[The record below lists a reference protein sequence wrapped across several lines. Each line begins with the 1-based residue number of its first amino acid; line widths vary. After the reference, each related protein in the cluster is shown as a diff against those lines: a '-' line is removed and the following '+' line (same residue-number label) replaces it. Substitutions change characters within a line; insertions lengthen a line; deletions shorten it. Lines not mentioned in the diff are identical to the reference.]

1 LTDASVQLKPKPP
14 SLEARLPPPG
24 EPVDGD
30 RLLELFLDY
39 AEELGVELYPAQEEA
54 ILEVFSGHNVVLNT
68 PTGSGKSLVA
78 LAVCFKALADNKFAF
93 YTAPI
98 KALVTEK
105 FFELCAALGARNVGM
120 MTGDASVNRDAPIVC
135 CTAEILANVALREGS
150 RAQAD
155 WVVMDEF
162 HYYSDR
168 DRGAAWQIP
177 LLTLPQARFL
187 LMSATLGKPE
197 FFVGELTRRTSV
209 PTALVRSSDRPVPLD
224 WEYSETPLQETV
236 QKLAAAGKSP
246 IYIVHFSQRAASE
259 RAQDL
264 MSLNFTTKEGKQL
277 LKEELKGFR
286 FDSPFGKE
294 LSRFLPHGIG
304 VHHAGMLPKYRRLV
318 ERLAQR
324 GVLHIICG
332 TDTLGVG
339 VNVPIRTV
347 LFTQLCK
354 YDGEHTT
361 VLSVRDFQQIAGRAG
376 RRGFD
381 TLGSVVVQAPEH
393 EIENKVLKQR
403 AEGNPKKQ
411 KKLHLKRA
419 PERGYKPWNDKTLV
433 TLRDSEP
440 EALVSRLNI
449 NHGMLL
455 NVLSQKNGCHAAR
468 TLLRNCHEPP
478 ARKRQLLKQGMSLFG
493 SLVSAQIL
501 SVRGHQVSVN
511 TDLQEDFSLNHALAL
526 YAIEAIEALDP
537 EHDNYALSLLSVI
550 EAIMES
556 PATILHAQVAR
567 LKTLKMNELKAQ
579 GVEYEQRIEELDKI
593 EHPKPESVFI
603 YETFNLFA
611 KKHPWVTG
619 HDIAP
624 KSIARDMHEQVL
636 SFNDYIKE
644 YGLARAEGV
653 LLRYLTDVYRALK
666 QTVPEKCKTEDVLD
680 LEEWLGAEVRQVD
693 ASLIDEWERLEAV
706 AQGDEPR
713 AVQAAPP
720 PPPDITRNARA
731 FEIMIKNATFRLVRA
746 MAGHDD
752 ERFLQI
758 LEELAPTDGAP
769 VIAATGE
776 TLTPAL
782 IELLLAPYWAE
793 HATLSVDADARSA
806 ARVAIERGV
815 RAHIPQGVS
824 GEIWYVRQTLS
835 DPEENHDQAL
845 HFAVDLAASRRD
857 DRLVMTWLGLQ
868 QGTEEPGGLAIER

>member
-1 LTDASVQLKPKPP
+1 LTQPAALPTPRSP
-14 SLEARLPPPG
+14 SLETRLPPRD

-30 RLLELFLDY
+30 RLLELFLSY
-39 AEELGVELYPAQEEA
+39 VEELGVELYPAQEEA

-78 LAVCFKALADNKFAF
+78 MAVCFKALAENKFAF

-98 KALVTEK
+98 KALVAEK

-150 RAQAD
+150 QAQAD

-177 LLTLPQARFL
+177 LLALPQARFL

-197 FFVGELTRRTSV
+197 FFVSELTRSTKA
-209 PTALVRSSDRPVPLD
+209 PTTLVRSSERPVPLD
-224 WEYSETPLQETV
+224 WEYSEIPLQETI
-236 QKLAAAGKSP
+236 QKLTSAGKSP

-264 MSLNFTTKEGKQL
+264 MSLNFTTKEDKQL
-277 LKEELKGFR
+277 LKDELKGFR

-324 GVLHIICG
+324 GVLKIICG

-354 YDGEHTT
+354 FDGENTT

-393 EIENKVLKQR
+393 EIENRVLRQR
-403 AEGNPKKQ
+403 AEGNPKKT
-411 KKLHLKRA
+411 KKLHFKKA

-433 TLRDSEP
+433 QLRDSEP
-440 EALVSRLNI
+440 EALVSRLSV
-449 NHGMLL
+449 NHGLLL
-455 NVLSQKNGCHAAR
+455 NVLSRKNGCQAAR
-468 TLLRNCHEPP
+468 QLLRHSHEPP
-478 ARKRQLLKQGMSLFG
+478 ARKRQLLKQGLSLFS
-493 SLVSAQIL
+493 SLLSSQIL
-501 SVRGHQVSVN
+501 AIDGHRVRVN
-511 TDLQEDFSLNHALAL
+511 ADLQEDFSINHALGL
-526 YAIEAIEALDP
+526 YAVEALEALDREHEQYALSVLSIIEAI
-537 EHDNYALSLLSVI
+537 V
-550 EAIMES
+550 ES
-556 PATILHAQVAR
+556 PAVILHAQVAR

-579 GVEYEQRIEELDKI
+579 GVEYDERIAELEKI
-593 EHPKPESVFI
+593 EHPKPEAEFI
-603 YETFNLFA
+603 YASFNLFSA
-611 KKHPWVTG
+611 KHPWVTG
-619 HDIAP
+619 HEIAP

-653 LLRYLTDVYRALK
+653 LLRYLSDVYRALQ
-666 QTVPEKCKTEDVLD
+666 QTVPEKCKTDEVLD
-680 LEEWLGAEVRQVD
+680 LMEWLGAEVRQTD
-693 ASLIDEWERLEAV
+693 SSLLDEWARLELV
-706 AQGDEPR
+706 SSGEI
-713 AVQAAPP
+713 AAGAESPNA
-720 PPPDITRNARA
+720 PPPDITQNQRA
-731 FEIMIKNATFRLVRA
+731 FEIMIKNASFRLVRA
-746 MAGHDD
+746 MAARDAG
-752 ERFLQI
+752 RFLQL
-758 LEELAPTDGAP
+758 LEELAPNEAQPLSPGSND
-769 VIAATGE
+769 V
-776 TLTPAL
+776 LTPL
-782 IELLLAPYWAE
+782 GVEQLLAPYWAE
-793 HATLSVDADARSA
+793 YPELLVGADARSA
-806 ARVAIERGV
+806 ARVQIERSPGDV
-815 RAHIPQGVS
+815 WH
-824 GEIWYVRQTLS
+824 VRQTLS
-835 DPEENHDQAL
+835 DPDENYDQAL
-845 HFAVDLAASRRD
+845 RLAVDLKASRQE
-857 DRLVMTWLGLQ
+857 DRLVMTWLGL
-868 QGTEEPGGLAIER
+868 TSD

>member
-1 LTDASVQLKPKPP
+1 
-14 SLEARLPPPG
+14 LESRLPPPG
-24 EPVDGD
+24 ERVDGD
-30 RLLELFLDY
+30 RLLELFLGY
-39 AEELGVELYPAQEEA
+39 TEELKVQLYPAQEEA
-54 ILEVFSGHNVVLNT
+54 ILEIFSGHNVVLNT

-78 LAVCFKALADNKFAF
+78 LAVCFKALADNQFAF

-120 MTGDASVNRDAPIVC
+120 MTGDASVNREAPIVC
-135 CTAEILANVALREGS
+135 CTAEILANVALREGA

-197 FFVGELTRRTSV
+197 FFVGELTRRTGV
-209 PTALVRSSDRPVPLD
+209 PTALVRSAERPVPLD

-236 QKLAAAGKSP
+236 QKLAASGKSP

-354 YDGEHTT
+354 YDGENTT

-440 EALVSRLNI
+440 EALVSRLGV

-455 NVLSQKNGCHAAR
+455 NLLSQKNGCQQAR
-468 TLLRNCHEPP
+468 KLIRNCHETAP
-478 ARKRQLLKQGMSLFG
+478 RKRQLLKQGMSLFS

-501 SVRGHQVSVN
+501 SVQGHEVSVN

-526 YAIEAIEALDP
+526 YAIEALEALDP
-537 EHDNYALSLLSVI
+537 EHDGHALSLLSVL

-567 LKTLKMNELKAQ
+567 LKTLKMNELKAE
-579 GVEYEQRIEELDKI
+579 GVEYEQRIEALEKV
-593 EHPKPESVFI
+593 EHPKPESEFI

-666 QTVPEKCKTEDVLD
+666 QTVPEKHKTEAVLD

-693 ASLIDEWERLEAV
+693 SSLIDEWERLEAV
-706 AQGDEPR
+706 AHGQEPR
-713 AVQAAPP
+713 VLEVAPP
-720 PPPDITRNARA
+720 PPPDITKNVRA
-731 FEIMIKNATFRLVRA
+731 FDIMIRNATFRLVRA
-746 MAGHDD
+746 MASKDY

-758 LEELAPTDGAP
+758 IEELGPADVPP
-769 VIAATGE
+769 VIPTTGE
-776 TLTPAL
+776 PLTAL
-782 IELLLAPYWAE
+782 VIERLVAPYWAE
-793 HATLSVDADARSA
+793 HQSLSIDADARNA
-806 ARVAIERGV
+806 ARVAIERG
-815 RAHIPQGVS
+815 G
-824 GEIWYVRQTLS
+824 GEGSARTGAAEVWRVRQTLS
-835 DPEENHDQAL
+835 DPEENNDHAL
-845 HFAVDLAASRRD
+845 HFVVDLTASRRD
-857 DRLVMTWLGLQ
+857 DRLVMTWLGL
-868 QGTEEPGGLAIER
+868 GDEELG

>member
-1 LTDASVQLKPKPP
+1 LTDASVQHKPVPS

-24 EPVDGD
+24 DRVDGD
-30 RLLELFLDY
+30 RLLELFLGY
-39 AEELGVELYPAQEEA
+39 AEELGLELYPAQEEA

-78 LAVCFKALADNKFAF
+78 LAVCFKALADNQFAF

-120 MTGDASVNRDAPIVC
+120 MTGDASVNRDAPIIC

-150 RAQAD
+150 DAQAN

-168 DRGAAWQIP
+168 ERGAAWQIP

-197 FFVGELTRRTSV
+197 FFVGELTRRTGVS
-209 PTALVRSSDRPVPLD
+209 TALVRSSERPVPLD

-236 QKLAAAGKSP
+236 QKLASAGKSP

-264 MSLNFTTKEGKQL
+264 MSLNFTSKEDKQL
-277 LKEELKGFR
+277 LKRELQGFR
-286 FDSPFGKE
+286 FDSPFGRE

-354 YDGEHTT
+354 YDGENTT

-393 EIENKVLKQR
+393 EIENKMLKQR

-440 EALVSRLNI
+440 EALVSRLSV

-455 NVLSQKNGCHAAR
+455 NVMSRKNGCQAAR
-468 TLLRNCHEPP
+468 ALLRNCHESP
-478 ARKRQLLKQGMSLFG
+478 ARKRQLLKQGLSLFG

-501 SVRGHQVSVN
+501 SLQGHRVSVN
-511 TDLQEDFSLNHALAL
+511 ADLQEDFSLNHALAL

-537 EHDNYALSLLSVI
+537 EQENYALAVLSVI
-550 EAIMES
+550 EAIVES
-556 PATILHAQVAR
+556 PAVILHAQVAR
-567 LKTLKMNELKAQ
+567 LKTLALNELKAQ
-579 GVEYEQRIEELDKI
+579 GVEYDQRMEELEKI
-593 EHPKPESVFI
+593 EHPKPEADFI

-624 KSIARDMHEQVL
+624 KSIARDMYEQVL

-653 LLRYLTDVYRALK
+653 LLRYLTDVYRALR
-666 QTVPEKCKTEDVLD
+666 QTVPEKCKTEPLLD
-680 LEEWLGAEVRQVD
+680 LEEWLGAEVRQTD
-693 ASLIDEWERLEAV
+693 SSLIDEWERLEAV
-706 AQGDEPR
+706 VRGEAPR
-713 AVQAAPP
+713 AVEAVAPA
-720 PPPDITRNARA
+720 PPDITKNARA

-746 MAGHDD
+746 MASRDTA
-752 ERFLQI
+752 RFLEI
-758 LEELAPTDGAP
+758 LEELAPAEVAP
-769 VIAATGE
+769 VNAATGE
-776 TLTPAL
+776 ALTPL
-782 IELLLAPYWAE
+782 LVERLLAPYWE
-793 HATLSVDADARSA
+793 EYPSLGIDADARSA
-806 ARVAIERGV
+806 SRVTIARSPEDGGSAPSAVW
-815 RAHIPQGVS
+815 H
-824 GEIWYVRQTLS
+824 VRQTLS
-835 DPEENHDQAL
+835 DPEENLDHAL
-845 HFAVDLAASRRD
+845 ELAVDLEASRST
-857 DRLVMTWLGLQ
+857 DRLVMTWLGLRE
-868 QGTEEPGGLAIER
+868 GA

>member
-1 LTDASVQLKPKPP
+1 VTAPPTPLKPKPP
-14 SLEARLPPPG
+14 SLEARLPPRG
-24 EPVDGD
+24 EGAPAD
-30 RLLELFLDY
+30 RLLELFLGY

-54 ILEVFSGHNVVLNT
+54 ILEVFSGHNVILNT

-78 LAVCFKALADNKFAF
+78 LAACFKALADDEYAF

-98 KALVTEK
+98 KALVAEK
-105 FFELCAALGARNVGM
+105 FFELCAAFGARNVGM
-120 MTGDASVNRDAPIVC
+120 MTGDASVNRDAPILC
-135 CTAEILANVALREGS
+135 CTAEILANVALREGGQ
-150 RAQAD
+150 AQAD
-155 WVVMDEF
+155 WVIMDEF

-197 FFVGELTRRTSV
+197 FFVQDLERRTGTKTV
-209 PTALVRSSDRPVPLD
+209 LVRSSERPVPLD
-224 WEYSETPLQETV
+224 WEYSETPLQETI
-236 QKLAAAGKSP
+236 QKLTAAGKSP

-264 MSLNFTTKEGKQL
+264 MSLNFTTKEGKQA

-354 YDGEHTT
+354 FDGENTI

-393 EIENKVLKQR
+393 EIENRVLKQR
-403 AEGNPKKQ
+403 AEGNAKKQ
-411 KKLHLKRA
+411 KKLHLKKA
-419 PERGYKPWNDKTLV
+419 PERGFKPWNDKTLAK
-433 TLRDSEP
+433 LRDSEP
-440 EALVSRLNI
+440 EALVSRMAV
-449 NHGMLL
+449 NHGLLL
-455 NVLSQKNGCHAAR
+455 NVLSQKNGCLAAR
-468 TLLRNCHEPP
+468 RLLRTSHEPA
-478 ARKRQLLKQGMSLFG
+478 ARRRQLLRQGMSMFA
-493 SLVSAQIL
+493 SLVSSQIL
-501 SVRGHQVSVN
+501 AVDGHNVRVN
-511 TDLQEDFSLNHALAL
+511 ADLQEDFSLNHALSL
-526 YAIEAIEALDP
+526 YAVEALEALDP
-537 EHDNYALSLLSVI
+537 EHEQYPLQVLSVI
-550 EAIMES
+550 EAIVES
-556 PATILHAQVAR
+556 PATILHAQIAR
-567 LKTLKMNELKAQ
+567 LKTLRMNELKAE
-579 GVEYEQRIEELDKI
+579 GVEYEARIEALEKI
-593 EHPKPESVFI
+593 EHPKPEADFI

-624 KSIARDMHEQVL
+624 KSIARDMYEQVL

-644 YGLARAEGV
+644 YGLPRAEGV

-666 QTVPEKCKTEDVLD
+666 QTVPDKCKTEEVLD

-693 ASLIDEWERLEAV
+693 SSLLDEWERLQEV
-706 AQGDEPR
+706 SSGHELPSETPLP
-713 AVQAAPP
+713 AA
-720 PPPDITRNARA
+720 PPDITRNLRA
-731 FEIMIKNATFRLVRA
+731 FEIMIRNASFRLVRA
-746 MAGHDD
+746 MASRDAA
-752 ERFLQI
+752 RFLAI
-758 LEELAPTDGAP
+758 LEELEPEGP
-769 VIAATGE
+769 LEPGTGE
-776 TLTPAL
+776 ALTPL
-782 IELLLAPYWAE
+782 GVERVLAPYWAE
-793 HATLSVDADARSA
+793 HPSLLVDADARSA
-806 ARVAIERGV
+806 ARAHLERSPSESWV
-815 RAHIPQGVS
+815 L
-824 GEIWYVRQTLS
+824 RQTLS
-835 DPEENHDQAL
+835 DPEGNHDFAL
-845 HFAVDLAASRRD
+845 SFAVDLEASRRE
-857 DRLVMTWLGLQ
+857 DRLVMRWRGL
-868 QGTEEPGGLAIER
+868 EAS

>member
-1 LTDASVQLKPKPP
+1 LKDAAAPLRPKPP
-14 SLEARLPPPG
+14 SLEARLPAPG
-24 EPVDGD
+24 ERFDGD
-30 RLLELFLDY
+30 RLLELFLAY
-39 AEELGVELYPAQEEA
+39 AEELGVELYSAQEEA

-78 LAVCFKALADNKFAF
+78 LAVCFKALADNQFAF

-105 FFELCAALGARNVGM
+105 FFELCTALGARNVGM

-150 RAQAD
+150 RAQAN

-197 FFVGELTRRTSV
+197 FFVEELTRRTGV

-224 WEYSETPLQETV
+224 WEYSETPLQETI
-236 QKLAAAGKSP
+236 QKLTAADKAP

-264 MSLNFTTKEGKQL
+264 MSLNFTTKEDKQL
-277 LKEELKGFR
+277 LKEELEGFR

-294 LSRFLPHGIG
+294 LKRFLPHGIG

-324 GVLHIICG
+324 GVLRIICG

-354 YDGEHTT
+354 YDGENTT

-376 RRGFD
+376 RKGFD

-393 EIENKVLKQR
+393 EIENKMQKQR

-419 PERGYKPWNDKTLV
+419 PERGYKAWNDRTLV

-440 EALVSRLNI
+440 EALVSRLNV

-455 NVLSQKNGCHAAR
+455 NVLSQNNGCHAAR
-468 TLLRNCHEPP
+468 KLLRTCHETP
-478 ARKRQLLKQGMSLFG
+478 ARKRQLLKQGMSLFS
-493 SLVSAQIL
+493 SLVSSQIL
-501 SVRGHQVSVN
+501 SVQGHKVSVN
-511 TDLQEDFSLNHALAL
+511 TELQEDFSLNHALAL
-526 YAIEAIEALDP
+526 YAIEALEALDP
-537 EHDNYALSLLSVI
+537 QNDNYALSLLSVI
-550 EAIMES
+550 EAIIES
-556 PATILHAQVAR
+556 PATILHAQVSR
-567 LKTLKMNELKAQ
+567 LKTLRMGELKAQ
-579 GVEYEQRIEELDKI
+579 GVEYEQRIEELEKI
-593 EHPKPESVFI
+593 EHPKPEAVFI

-619 HDIAP
+619 HEIAP

-644 YGLARAEGV
+644 YGIARAEGV

-666 QTVPEKCKTEDVLD
+666 QTVPEKLKTEDVLD

-693 ASLIDEWERLEAV
+693 ASLIDEWERLEAFLSGEELRPLEPV
-706 AQGDEPR
+706 A
-713 AVQAAPP
+713 A

-731 FEIMIKNATFRLVRA
+731 FEIMIKNASFRLVRA
-746 MAGHDD
+746 MAGRDY

-758 LEELAPTDGAP
+758 LEELGPADVAP
-769 VIAATGE
+769 VDVATDE
-776 TLTPAL
+776 VLTPL
-782 IELLLAPYWAE
+782 IIERLLAQYWAE
-793 HATLSVDADARSA
+793 HPGLSVDANARSA
-806 ARVAIERGV
+806 ARVTIERSDSS
-815 RAHIPQGVS
+815 RPTP
-824 GEIWYVRQTLS
+824 GEGWLVRQTLS
-835 DPEENHDQAL
+835 DPEENYDYAL
-845 HFAVDLAASRRD
+845 RFSVDLAASRRD
-857 DRLVMTWLGLQ
+857 HRLVMTWLGLSS
-868 QGTEEPGGLAIER
+868 GLDS

>member
-1 LTDASVQLKPKPP
+1 LTETSAPKKPPP
-14 SLEARLPPPG
+14 SLEARLPPRG
-24 EPVDGD
+24 ERLDGD
-30 RLLELFLDY
+30 RLLEQFLAY

-78 LAVCFKALADNKFAF
+78 LAVCFNALANDQFAF

-105 FFELCAALGARNVGM
+105 FFELCNALGARNVGM
-120 MTGDASVNRDAPIVC
+120 MTGDASVNRDAPILC
-135 CTAEILANVALREGS
+135 CTAEILANQALREGS

-197 FFVGELTRRTSV
+197 FFVEELTRRTQV
-209 PTALVRSSDRPVPLD
+209 KTTLVRSSERPVPLD
-224 WEYSETPLQETV
+224 WNYSETPLLETI
-236 QKLAAAGKSP
+236 QKLSAAGKSP

-264 MSLNFTTKEGKQL
+264 MSLNFTSKEDKQL
-277 LKEELKGFR
+277 LKDELRGFR

-294 LSRFLPHGIG
+294 LARFLPHGIG

-324 GVLHIICG
+324 GVLKVICG

-354 YDGEHTT
+354 YDGENTI
-361 VLSVRDFQQIAGRAG
+361 VLSVRDFQQISGRAG

-403 AEGNPKKQ
+403 AEGNAKKQ
-411 KKLHLKRA
+411 KKLHLKKA
-419 PERGYKPWNDKTLV
+419 PDRGYKPWNDKTLV
-433 TLRDSEP
+433 QLRDSEP
-440 EALVSRLNI
+440 EALVSRLSV

-455 NVLSQKNGCHAAR
+455 NIFSQPNGCSAAR
-468 TLLRNCHEPP
+468 RLVRDSHESP
-478 ARKRQLLKQGMSLFG
+478 AKKRQLLRQGFSMFA
-493 SLVSAQIL
+493 SLVSSQIL
-501 SVRGHQVSVN
+501 SVEGHRVRVN
-511 TDLQEDFSLNHALAL
+511 AELQEDFSLNHALGL
-526 YAIEAIEALDP
+526 YAVEALEALDP
-537 EHDNYALSLLSVI
+537 EQPQYALSVLSVL
-550 EAIMES
+550 EAIVES

-567 LKTLKMNELKAQ
+567 LKTLRMSELKAQ
-579 GVEYEQRIEELDKI
+579 GVEYEARIEELEKV
-593 EHPKPESVFI
+593 EHPKPEAIFI

-611 KKHPWVTG
+611 KKHPWVSG

-624 KSIARDMHEQVL
+624 KSIARDMYEQVL

-693 ASLIDEWERLEAV
+693 ASLLDEWARLEGV
-706 AQGDEPR
+706 AAGVDVALVEP
-713 AVQAAPP
+713 AAA
-720 PPPDITRNARA
+720 PPPDITKNQRA
-731 FEIMIKNATFRLVRA
+731 FEIMIKNASFRLVRA
-746 MAGHDD
+746 MATRDTA
-752 ERFLQI
+752 RFLQI
-758 LEELAPTDGAP
+758 LEELAPAEVGPGDGGS
-769 VIAATGE
+769 GE
-776 TLTPAL
+776 PLSASVV
-782 IELLLAPYWAE
+782 ERLLQPYWDE
-793 HATLSVDADARSA
+793 YTELSVGADARSSS
-806 ARVAIERGV
+806 RISIERGTGDV
-815 RAHIPQGVS
+815 WS
-824 GEIWYVRQTLS
+824 VRQTLS
-835 DPEENHDQAL
+835 DVDENLDYAL
-845 HFAVDLAASRRD
+845 SLAVDIRASRRE
-857 DRLVMTWLGLQ
+857 DRLVMTWLGLV
-868 QGTEEPGGLAIER
+868 QGGT

>member
-1 LTDASVQLKPKPP
+1 LTDVSVQLRSKAP
-14 SLEARLPPPG
+14 SLEGRLPPPG
-24 EPVDGD
+24 ERFDGD
-30 RLLELFLDY
+30 RLLELFLGY

-78 LAVCFKALADNKFAF
+78 LAVCFKALADNQFAF

-135 CTAEILANVALREGS
+135 CTAEILANVALREGA

-197 FFVGELTRRTSV
+197 FFVGELTRRTGV

-236 QKLAAAGKSP
+236 QKLAASGKSP

-264 MSLNFTTKEGKQL
+264 MSLNFTTKEGKRL
-277 LKEELKGFR
+277 LKEELVGFR

-354 YDGEHTT
+354 YDGENTT

-440 EALVSRLNI
+440 EALVSRLSV

-455 NVLSQKNGCHAAR
+455 NVLSQKNGCQQAR
-468 TLLRNCHEPP
+468 KLIRNCHETP
-478 ARKRQLLKQGMSLFG
+478 ARKRQLLKQGMSLFS

-501 SVRGHQVSVN
+501 SVQGHAVSVSL
-511 TDLQEDFSLNHALAL
+511 DLQEDFSLNHALAL
-526 YAIEAIEALDP
+526 YAIEALEALDP
-537 EHDNYALSLLSVI
+537 EHESHALSLLSVI

-579 GVEYEQRIEELDKI
+579 GVEYEQRIEELEKI
-593 EHPKPESVFI
+593 EHPKPEAEFI
-603 YETFNLFA
+603 YETFNLFS
-611 KKHPWVTG
+611 KNHPWVTG

-666 QTVPEKCKTEDVLD
+666 QTVPEKCKTDAVLD

-693 ASLIDEWERLEAV
+693 SSLIDEWERLEAV
-706 AQGDEPR
+706 ALGQEPR
-713 AVQAAPP
+713 TLEVTPP
-720 PPPDITRNARA
+720 PPPDITRNVRA
-731 FEIMIKNATFRLVRA
+731 FEIMIRNASFRLVRA
-746 MAGHDD
+746 MANRDY

-758 LEELAPTDGAP
+758 LEELGATDAALVLP
-769 VIAATGE
+769 ATGE
-776 TLTPAL
+776 PLTAL
-782 IELLLAPYWAE
+782 GIEQVLAPYWAE
-793 HATLSVDADARSA
+793 HQSLSIDADARSA
-806 ARVAIERGV
+806 ARVSIERSAGESAA
-815 RAHIPQGVS
+815 RS
-824 GEIWYVRQTLS
+824 GPADVWRVRQTLS
-835 DPEENHDQAL
+835 DPDENDDHAL
-845 HFAVDLAASRRD
+845 HFLVDLTASRRD
-857 DRLVMTWLGLQ
+857 DRLVMTWLGL
-868 QGTEEPGGLAIER
+868 AD

>member
-1 LTDASVQLKPKPP
+1 MTAPSAPPKTSAST
-14 SLEARLPPPG
+14 LEARLPPPG
-24 EPVDGD
+24 ERVDGD
-30 RLLELFLDY
+30 RLLELFLGYVD
-39 AEELGVELYPAQEEA
+39 ELGLELYPAQEEA
-54 ILEVFSGHNVVLNT
+54 ILEIFSGHNVVLNT

-78 LAVCFKALADNKFAF
+78 LAVCFKALADNQFAF

-105 FFELCAALGARNVGM
+105 FFELCSALGARNVGM

-177 LLTLPQARFL
+177 LLTLPQTRFL

-197 FFVGELTRRTSV
+197 FFVSELTRRTN
-209 PTALVRSSDRPVPLD
+209 TQTTLVRSSERPVPLD
-224 WEYSETPLQETV
+224 WEYSETPLTETV
-236 QKLAAAGKSP
+236 QKLASAGKAP

-264 MSLNFTTKEGKQL
+264 MSLNFTSKEDKQL
-277 LKEELKGFR
+277 LKKELQGFR

-324 GVLHIICG
+324 GVLKLICG

-354 YDGEHTT
+354 FDGENMT

-411 KKLHLKRA
+411 KKLHLKKA
-419 PERGYKPWNDKTLV
+419 PERGYKAWNDQTLAR
-433 TLRDSEP
+433 LRDSEP
-440 EALVSRLNI
+440 EALVSRLNV

-455 NVLSQKNGCHAAR
+455 NVLSQKNGCNAAR
-468 TLLRNCHEPP
+468 RLLRNCHETP

-493 SLVSAQIL
+493 SLVSSQIL

-511 TDLQEDFSLNHALAL
+511 TDLQEDFSLNHALSL
-526 YAIEAIEALDP
+526 YAVQALEALDP
-537 EHDNYALSLLSVI
+537 EHDGYALSVLSVV
-550 EAIMES
+550 EAIVES
-556 PATILHAQVAR
+556 PDAILHAQVAR
-567 LKTLKMNELKAQ
+567 LKTLRMSELKAQ
-579 GVEYEQRIEELDKI
+579 GVEYEARIEELEKI
-593 EHPKPESVFI
+593 EHPKPEADFI

-611 KKHPWVTG
+611 KQHPWVTG

-644 YGLARAEGV
+644 YGIARAEGV

-693 ASLIDEWERLEAV
+693 ASLLDEWERLEAV
-706 AQGDEPR
+706 LSGEEP
-713 AVQAAPP
+713 APAEAAEV
-720 PPPDITRNARA
+720 PPPDITKNVRA
-731 FEIMIKNATFRLVRA
+731 FEIMIKNASFRLVRA
-746 MAGHDD
+746 MASRDF

-758 LEELAPTDGAP
+758 LEELGPDEVP
-769 VIAATGE
+769 LVDP
-776 TLTPAL
+776 LTSEVLTAL
-782 IELLLAPYWAE
+782 GVERALAPYWAE
-793 HATLSVDADARSA
+793 HPELSVDADARSS
-806 ARVAIERGV
+806 ARVQIERS
-815 RAHIPQGVS
+815 S
-824 GEIWYVRQTLS
+824 GDSWSVRQTLS
-835 DPEENHDQAL
+835 DPEGDHDYAL
-845 HFAVDLAASRRD
+845 ALTVDRQASRREN
-857 DRLVMTWLGLQ
+857 RLVLSWQGLSV
-868 QGTEEPGGLAIER
+868 G